1 MFEPNFKAK
10 PKLTWILCIS
20 LLNIL
25 FLIPLVNLIQLSLN
39 QNIHGIISLAYIQ
52 NISPYTDY
60 IKYIFLL
67 LTPALITLIF
77 INLPNSFLQKLITL
91 LLNIAQNKRVWVSTT
106 VILITTWFINTPF
119 DQFTI
124 NDVLI
129 DSFHQGEFLGFLPNF
144 LQLENPWVNTVLIHG
159 WGMDVLPSWMAH
171 FLTFNQNGI
180 ALTRF
185 WVNLES
191 VIACIGYFWILWELT
206 QTIEKQQSRLP
217 LFLLSCLLFCIL
229 DGIFFKFDGR
239 RGTIFILQLA
249 LILRFFRIVL
259 TKQSQGII
267 ISTVLAASLPA
278 SFLYVYDRAIYL
290 ITIYIFASL
299 FVLIQPLKKI
309 TKVWFLG
316 LIIGLSL
323 SSILIVGVIG
333 IDSVTAIISQVIYWG
348 KYGRYISFIP
358 LPNLELTWLSLNF
371 WWPIVIQSA
380 VIVYLLLDFKL
391 SHFQLRDI
399 VRRHSLTL
407 ILLVASG
414 VYMRIT
420 LDRSDIAHAYH
431 GAIPTVFLVYYLVFL
446 GYQKYISPQL
456 EKLSFDPTQQ
466 LCIAIFIILITVLEP
481 GFNLKQAT
489 TKIQQLPEAI
499 SQPDTTLLKPDY
511 LKAWQTIE
519 SEISQQSCFFTL
531 TSEGLWYYLFNKPSC
546 SKYSYVLYAKPRVA
560 QKEVIQELEE
570 TQPNLILLKNEIWFQ
585 NPWDEILKAESAS
598 EIYQYILQQYR
609 PYKAIESHW
618 FWQRTAQS
626 PTFSSEN
633 LAEGSI
639 DFIPTK
645 PLQRN
650 EKITLMGWATLP
662 QRQQPADAVYLSF
675 GEQNKLVNVGQV
687 NIQRSDVALA
697 FSQPNYKQ
705 SGWTIELPTALLPVG
720 KTLVKVWAYDSNIDQ
735 LFLIGSEII
744 EAL

>member
-1 MFEPNFKAK
+1 MFEPNFKTK
-10 PKLTWILCIS
+10 PRLTWILCIS

-25 FLIPLVNLIQLSLN
+25 FLIPLVNLIQLPLN
-39 QNIHGIISLAYIQ
+39 ENLHGIISLAYIQ

-60 IKYIFLL
+60 IKYIVLL

-77 INLPNSFLQKLITL
+77 INLPNSFIQKLITL

-106 VILITTWFINTPF
+106 LILITTWLINTPL

-144 LQLENPWVNTVLIHG
+144 LQLENPWVNTILIHG
-159 WGMDVLPSWMAH
+159 WGMDVFPSLIAH

-185 WVNLES
+185 GVNLES

-206 QTIEKQQSRLP
+206 QTIEKEQSRLP
-217 LFLLSCLLFCIL
+217 LFLISCLLFCIF

-239 RGTIFILQLA
+239 RGSIFILQLA

-259 TKQSQGII
+259 TKQRQGII

-290 ITIYIFASL
+290 ITIYIFTSI
-299 FVLIQPLKKI
+299 FVLIQSLKKI
-309 TKVWFLG
+309 TKIWFLG
-316 LIIGLSL
+316 LILGLILSL
-323 SSILIVGVIG
+323 IAIIAMIG

-358 LPNLELTWLSLNF
+358 LPNLELTWFSFNF

-391 SHFQLRDI
+391 SNFQLRDV
-399 VRRHSLTL
+399 VRLHSLTL

-456 EKLSFDPTQQ
+456 EKLSFYPTQK

-489 TKIQQLPEAI
+489 TKILQLPEAI

-519 SEISQQSCFFTL
+519 PEISQQSCFFTL

-546 SKYSYVLYAKPRVA
+546 SKYSYVLYAKPQIA

-645 PLQRN
+645 PLQRD
-650 EKITLMGWATLP
+650 EKIALMGWATLP
-662 QRQQPADAVYLSF
+662 QRKQPADAVYLSF
-675 GEQNKLVNVGQV
+675 GEQNKLVNVSQV

-697 FSQPNYKQ
+697 FSQPNYQQ
-705 SGWTIELPTALLPVG
+705 SGWTIELPTALLPIG
-720 KTLVKVWAYDSNIDQ
+720 KTPVKVWAYDSNLDQ